1 MPPPA
6 ARKPGSVK
14 DMSKDRADSKKNVS
28 QQKAKLAEDWAK
40 KNLAAFLKGGKVFD
54 DKGEI
59 VAKLKALRDKFKDD
73 EEKRK
78 KIDEQ
83 TEEVLK
89 LLEKITKDMG
99 KQEKAITGAVD
110 GKSIGPMPKVTP
122 PGAADIAAVLAW
134 VILWRAWIA
143 TVRKA
148 FK

>member
-1 MPPPA
+1 MASPP
-6 ARKPGSVK
+6 RKPGSVK

-28 QQKAKLAEDWAK
+28 QQKAKLADEWAK
-40 KNLAAFLKGGKVFD
+40 KNLATFVKGGKLFD
-54 DKGEI
+54 DKAPTIE
-59 VAKLKALRDKFKDD
+59 KLKALRDKFKED

-83 TEEVLK
+83 TEEILK
-89 LLEKITKDMG
+89 LLEKIAKDMA
-99 KQEKAITGAVD
+99 KQETGLKTVVE
-110 GKSIGPMPKVTP
+110 GKTIGPMPKVSP
-122 PGAADIAAVLAW
+122 PGAGDIVAVLAW